1 MSQVLGWLLN
11 RDEPRIA
18 LGRLGRNVQVKLR
31 RGRMILIQSL
41 VFISRWVVT
50 RSIQVVWENA
60 WVSLVTKNMEKVS
73 VPTDGM

>member
-18 LGRLGRNVQVKLR
+18 LSRLRCNVQVKLR
-31 RGRMILIQSL
+31 RDRMILIQSL

-60 WVSLVTKNMEKVS
+60 WVSLVMKNMEKVS
-73 VPTDGM
+73 VPMDGM